1 MKKFLDLATG
11 LPRLWNHILGIIE
24 SHNTS
29 DTAHQAIRD
38 SITSLNTKTTTG
50 ATQSAMG
57 MMSAADKKKLDGIA
71 TGANNITIDSSLSS
85 TSTNPVQ
92 NKIINSALNNKVD
105 TSTYDTKISS
115 IESNVSTVSDGL
127 AAFKNTKGAANGL
140 APLDSSGKVSSTY
153 LPSYVDD
160 VLEYDAK
167 ANFPTTGETGK
178 IYVDKTT
185 NLTWRWSGSAY
196 VEISPSLALGSTSS
210 TAYRGDLG
218 VAAANKAQSAADA
231 AATNATNITN
241 LTTRVSSVETTIN
254 ALPSTYFPLTGKTL
268 GIAQGGTGATTQSG
282 AFTNIV
288 APGGIV
294 SGALYQKGRIIIK
307 NNTQYP
313 EINFTPH
320 FMADNGTVISSLAY
334 DAGDADSFKN
344 SRFIFT
350 QASPSSSGATTVTGY
365 RDFFYFPP
373 TENGLTAN
381 HNYNIYTSKYTSNIF
396 NDLSTGDSTPKDAD
410 YFISQYVGG
419 GTTTTTYHRRPM
431 SALWSYVNSK
441 AADTYLKL
449 SGGTITGQLFT
460 NGNLLTNAAVYIQ
473 NATSRPCISFI
484 PQESDKIQ
492 MEIAYQGGTSNNSF
506 RVKTYSKKSGTINRT
521 DNLYYEEFQ
530 LPECTADRTS
540 NAYYSILT
548 TKSAVSVAQGGTG
561 SSDRGQAMI
570 NLLYIGNNK
579 ISSTTDDTTSV
590 WGSKGPCLAFFS
602 STGLLNN
609 QPSQYGYV
617 LNLSNSITGSEV
629 AQLWLTGNGGK
640 LYRRGGNSSGWGSN
654 WTEILDAANYTSYVP
669 TKTGSGA
676 SGTWAISIT
685 GNAAT
690 ATSLATAR
698 TIQTNLGSTASAS
711 FNGTANITP
720 GVTGT
725 LPIAN
730 GGTGAT
736 TASGART
743 NLGAFA
749 TSGGK
754 ITGWVQMAS
763 DSWQEVAFTTS
774 DGKYLGSICG
784 DISNT
789 TQSSVASFS
798 IKCHSK
804 DGEGYCD
811 HYQFPSPGTLTSNN
825 YYLFYSTKNIVA
837 STTQPSSPLSK
848 MIWLELEA

>member
-1 MKKFLDLATG
+1 MAKFLDLTNG
-11 LPRLWNHILGIIE
+11 LPHLWELILGKIE
-24 SHNTS
+24 THNTS
-29 DTAHQAIRD
+29 STAHQAIRD
-38 SITSLNTKTTTG
+38 SITSLTN
-50 ATQSAMG
+50 SV
-57 MMSAADKKKLDGIA
+57 
-71 TGANNITIDSSLSS
+71 SSLSS
-85 TSTNPVQ
+85 
-92 NKIINSALNNKVD
+92 NKVD
-105 TSTYDTKISS
+105 SSTYNTKISS
-115 IESNVSTVSDGL
+115 IESSISTVNDSL
-127 AAFKNTKGAANGL
+127 TTFKNTKGAANGI

-160 VLEYDAK
+160 VLEYNAK

-178 IYVDKTT
+178 IYVDKAT

-218 VAAANKAQSAADA
+218 VAAANKAQAAEDA
-231 AATNATNITN
+231 AVANASSISA
-241 LTTRVSSVETTIN
+241 LTTRVSTAESTIN

-268 GIAQGGTGATTQSG
+268 GIAQGGTGATTRAG
-282 AFTNIV
+282 AFTNLVSPGGAITGALKIQSSV
-288 APGGIV
+288 TIRNGDNWPYLYFEGLNLSGGPSGIIGYYIGSSNTNSYFEFHERSRSSSDYSRLNFADVYTFPSADADKTANSYYKIITTKNLSNADGRWLRLTGGIV

-473 NATSRPCISFI
+473 NATSRPCIQFI

-492 MEIAYQGGTSNNSF
+492 MEIAYQGGTSNNNF
-506 RVKTYSKKSGTINRT
+506 RIRLYSKKSGTVTRT
-521 DNLYYEEFQ
+521 DDGYYEEYQ
-530 LPECTADRTS
+530 TPHCDADRTS
-540 NAYYSILT
+540 SVCYTFVTNKNPEVLKSWLSSNNAGSA
-548 TKSAVSVAQGGTG
+548 TK
-561 SSDRGQAMI
+561 
-570 NLLYIGNNK
+570 
-579 ISSTTDDTTSV
+579 
-590 WGSKGPCLAFFS
+590 
-602 STGLLNN
+602 
-609 QPSQYGYV
+609 
-617 LNLSNSITGSEV
+617 
-629 AQLWLTGNGGK
+629 
-640 LYRRGGNSSGWGSN
+640 
-654 WTEILDAANYTSYVP
+654 
-669 TKTGSGA
+669 
-676 SGTWAISIT
+676 
-685 GNAAT
+685 
-690 ATSLATAR
+690 LATAR
-698 TIQTNLGSTASAS
+698 TIQTNLGSTSSAS
-711 FNGTANITP
+711 FDGTANITP

-736 TASGART
+736 TASGARA
-743 NLGAFA
+743 NLGAFSTA
-749 TSGGK
+749 GGK
-754 ITGWVQMAS
+754 ITGFVQMAS
-763 DSWQEVAFTTS
+763 DAWQELYFTTS

-784 DISNT
+784 DDSNT
-789 TQSSVASFS
+789 TNSDVASFR
-798 IKCHSK
+798 IKCYSK
-804 DGEGYCD
+804 DGANYAD
-811 HYQFPSPGTLTSNN
+811 HYRFPSPGTLTASN
-825 YYLFYSTKNIVA
+825 YYLLYSTKNIVA
-837 STTQPSSPLSK
+837 STTQPSSPLSN